1 MAPKRKTGTYP
12 CSKCPRIFNRLENLK
27 RHQKSHQG
35 SLPHCC
41 DICQREFSR
50 SDLLKKHQRTHQRQD
65 EQQPTDEPPLGKRR
79 YPFVLE
85 NKYGSSS
92 SDTSFTPGDNEPEPG
107 PAADSNLLGQPSQAD
122 LFMNQAVHGAPVLV
136 DGDVDFTG
144 FFRPWD
150 TGKHLNT
157 NDWFTQDFYDASQE
171 MATIFGPNDFIAPGN
186 QSAYG
191 AAHELWSCLEP
202 SEAMQFNV
210 FGMQSI
216 DSNAQVTPVTSGD
229 VTENSSRAA
238 SPPNMPSKEDAIAF
252 AWDPASE
259 GIRQTRPIIISE
271 THPLRRNHNPRF
283 DFSDATWANVHNFL
297 ENQSPTAD
305 SFILPP
311 LGIANV
317 FFGLFFQRFYA
328 QSPVLHLPTLN
339 SNELHPSLLSIMVA
353 IGAMYSHVRQT
364 RRFSILLLNR
374 SRQNLQALI
383 ERDRRFTRD
392 PYIIYAYSLMCY
404 TGLWCG
410 NKEAF
415 EVAEACRGTLV
426 THVRRLPEFLYS
438 MTDDN
443 LHDSLDRIKAWARSE
458 FVRRV
463 RWFVFMV
470 DSQFPALLNMRSMM
484 SVSEVYDWQL
494 PCNETLWQGMLGA
507 SDRDLEPMLL
517 GSATES
523 QNSLRG
529 LMRNGPMKRPPRTK
543 TLATGF
549 VKDLTNKTNPW
560 ATFLAISTLAS
571 QALDCAHDHSMN
583 AGITCSDS
591 FEHHERDVDLATFEG
606 LKSGPGVFRYNV
618 KGALEYWKE
627 FISRAEKHDPDA
639 WGVNEYF
646 HGASRVLLS
655 LANLNLTISVSNL
668 QDAIGKSGP
677 QGIARGLDLFKRQ
690 LVKIP
695 YLYGH
700 GNSNLGHGMSG
711 WTPSASGENIHIGL
725 LTVFDQAIRSIHD
738 IISVPMLQ
746 QAAPYSIISTFLNY
760 VLLWMLI
767 GTSTKEELCFLRCL
781 LDKQDELP
789 FTTAVQIKLRNI
801 LEMALGD
808 GNGGSHRAE
817 VIFRHAS
824 QELTRLGTW
833 GASLNLAL
841 LLRLRASQ

>member
-92 SDTSFTPGDNEPEPG
+92 SDTSFTPGDNEPEPR
-107 PAADSNLLGQPSQAD
+107 PAVGSNLLGQPSQAD

-150 TGKHLNT
+150 TGKHLDT

-171 MATIFGPNDFIAPGN
+171 MVTIFGPNDFIAPGN

-202 SEAMQFNV
+202 PEAMQFNV

-259 GIRQTRPIIISE
+259 GI
-271 THPLRRNHNPRF
+271 
-283 DFSDATWANVHNFL
+283 
-297 ENQSPTAD
+297 
-305 SFILPP
+305 
-311 LGIANV
+311 
-317 FFGLFFQRFYA
+317 
-328 QSPVLHLPTLN
+328 
-339 SNELHPSLLSIMVA
+339 
-353 IGAMYSHVRQT
+353 
-364 RRFSILLLNR
+364 
-374 SRQNLQALI
+374 
-383 ERDRRFTRD
+383 
-392 PYIIYAYSLMCY
+392 
-404 TGLWCG
+404 
-410 NKEAF
+410 
-415 EVAEACRGTLV
+415 
-426 THVRRLPEFLYS
+426 
-438 MTDDN
+438 
-443 LHDSLDRIKAWARSE
+443 
-458 FVRRV
+458 
-463 RWFVFMV
+463 
-470 DSQFPALLNMRSMM
+470 
-484 SVSEVYDWQL
+484 
-494 PCNETLWQGMLGA
+494 
-507 SDRDLEPMLL
+507 
-517 GSATES
+517 
-523 QNSLRG
+523 
-529 LMRNGPMKRPPRTK
+529 
-543 TLATGF
+543 
-549 VKDLTNKTNPW
+549 
-560 ATFLAISTLAS
+560 
-571 QALDCAHDHSMN
+571 
-583 AGITCSDS
+583 TCSDN
-591 FEHHERDVDLATFEG
+591 FEHHERDIDLSTIGG
-606 LKSGPGVFRYNV
+606 LKTGPGVFRYNV
-618 KGALEYWKE
+618 KGALEYWE
-627 FISRAEKHDPDA
+627 QLISRAEKHDPDA

-655 LANLNLTISVSNL
+655 LANLNLAISVSNL

-690 LVKIP
+690 LGNLP

-700 GNSNLGHGMSG
+700 ENSNIGQVMSR
-711 WTPSASGENIHIGL
+711 WTLSASVENKYIGL

-738 IISVPMLQ
+738 IISVPTLQ
-746 QAAPYSIISTFLNY
+746 QAAPYSIISTFLHY

-781 LDKQDELP
+781 LDKQDELL

-808 GNGGSHRAE
+808 GTGGSPRAE